1 MIEDRVRGSLR
12 DRADRVETSSD
23 AWDGID
29 RALRR
34 RGRRARLQRAGL
46 AAAILT
52 SFAAGLTWTW
62 TALPD
67 PRSVRP
73 TDTTAT
79 PVPVDPHVVDVIGVG
94 RWPAG
99 IAAGGGSA
107 WVSLSGAG
115 ECDGE
120 IVRLAMRGEEI
131 VETARIPVDGWP
143 GDLAITGDAIWI
155 EGSVCTD
162 EGNTR
167 VGVLRVDPATDRLVG
182 FIPIGGGGFLSDVA
196 VGEGAVWVTRTEE
209 GSAGEVLRIDP
220 ETDSIKSR
228 IPIVGDPRDIV
239 VAEGSVWVLMI
250 SPGPETASW
259 LEVLR
264 IDPAT
269 DEVADRIPDVLGLGV
284 GEGSLWLPVWLTEND
299 LGLRILDART
309 LEVQE
314 VVEEGEFIGFSGD
327 HGTLGSFPV
336 GEGGAWLLHRLGPD
350 DTADLVRVPPGG
362 GGADAT
368 VSPSGSDWG
377 IDAALDPTTDTL
389 WLARYEDAVR
399 VDLR

>member
-1 MIEDRVRGSLR
+1 MIEDRVRESLR
-12 DRADRVETSSD
+12 DRADRVETSSY

-29 RALRR
+29 RTLRR

-52 SFAAGLTWTW
+52 VFAAGLTWTW
-62 TALPD
+62 LGLPD
-67 PRSVRP
+67 LRSVRP
-73 TDTTAT
+73 TETAAT
-79 PVPVDPHVVDVIGVG
+79 PVPVDPRVVDVIEVG

-120 IVRLAMRGEEI
+120 IVRLAVRGEET
-131 VETARIPVDGWP
+131 VETARIAVDGWP
-143 GDLAITGDAIWI
+143 GDLAITGDAVWA

-162 EGNTR
+162 EGNAQA
-167 VGVLRVDPATDRLVG
+167 GVLRIDPATNRVVG
-182 FIPIGGGGFLSDVA
+182 FIPTGGGGFLSDVA

-209 GSAGEVLRIDP
+209 ESAGEVLRIDS
-220 ETDSIKSR
+220 ETGSIESR
-228 IPIVGDPRDIV
+228 IPIAGDPRDVV

-250 SPGPETASW
+250 SPGPETPSW
-259 LEVLR
+259 LEILR

-269 DEVADRIPDVLGLGV
+269 DVVADRIPDVLGLGV
-284 GEGSLWLPVWLTEND
+284 GEDSLWLPVWLTQND
-299 LGLRILDART
+299 LGLKILDART
-309 LEVQE
+309 LEVRE
-314 VVEEGEFIGFSGD
+314 VVEGEFVGFSGD

-336 GEGGAWLLHRLGPD
+336 GEGGAWVLHRPTAED
-350 DTADLVRVPPGG
+350 PADLVRVPPSGG
-362 GGADAT
+362 GPDAT
-368 VSPSGSDWG
+368 VSPSGTDWG

-389 WLARYEDAVR
+389 WLARYEDAVVR